1 MKKPN
6 EEKKHNRSDGHMSS
20 TGFHQNFNLFFDGLG
35 LARQNVDR
43 TEQMMLRS
51 PIGEGSIRRFVPRPD
66 MEVVISDYTFH
77 DKHAMSFAPK
87 EAMVELSYCF
97 QGARE
102 VSLQGIRQEIVSGTC
117 TLQFMKQEQTRF
129 EFMGKQPFFMLGVGI
144 PVSSF
149 HHFMEEAD
157 GTRSVTFSD
166 ILGKRSFR
174 AFQETI
180 DPPSSIILNRL
191 MKLIN
196 TPSTKNFEIECSI
209 MEILSAA
216 FRSFLLD
223 GNSESTQLTKN
234 EMEKIRHA
242 RAIMLECMAE
252 PPTLIELSRM
262 IGLNDYKLKNG
273 FKEMYGT
280 TVFGYLRHK
289 RMETALLLLQGGK
302 MNVNEVSCAVG
313 YSNPSYFA
321 EAFRERYGVNP
332 SEFVRRSVSS
342 SR

>member
-1 MKKPN
+1 
-6 EEKKHNRSDGHMSS
+6 MSNI
-20 TGFHQNFNLFFDGLG
+20 GFHQNFNLFFDELG

-43 TEQMMLRS
+43 TERMTLHS
-51 PIGEGSIRRFVPRPD
+51 SIGEGSIRRFVPRPD

-77 DKHAMSFAPK
+77 DKHAMSFAPR
-87 EAMVELSYCF
+87 EEMVELSYCF

-102 VSLQGIRQEIVSGTC
+102 VSLQGVRQEIVSGTC

-129 EFMGKQPFFMLGVGI
+129 EFMGKQPFYMLGIGI

-157 GTRSVTFSD
+157 GTRSVHFSD

-174 AFQETI
+174 AFQQTI
-180 DPPSSIILNRL
+180 DPPSSIILQRL
-191 MKLIN
+191 IKLVDSPR
-196 TPSTKNFEIECSI
+196 TRKFEIECTI
-209 MEILSAA
+209 MEILSTA
-216 FRSFLLD
+216 FRTFLLD
-223 GNSESTQLTKN
+223 RNSESTQLTKDD
-234 EMEKIRHA
+234 MEKIRQA

-280 TVFGYLRHK
+280 TVFGYLRNK

-332 SEFVRRSVSS
+332 SELVRRSVSS
-342 SR
+342 YRD